1 MVLPPA
7 PCSPASAAPPRRRRL
22 PARFRLPRSSTEEAP
37 AAGCWGPWCWR
48 RLGFA
53 GERDCADGRGSG
65 AARHRHRCRR
75 GWRGP
80 EEPAPH
86 ARLLPRLPLRLRLWL
101 RGGNPRRQPRR
112 LPRRLLRRLSRRG
125 GGGYAKPSKPADCWR
140 RRRCGRAGDVARN
153 EARHLRAAASLLGR
167 RFPVLRSEGAR
178 SVQAREPVRGRSSY
192 IRAGPAVGAVVHEQ
206 LRDLGHSLSG
216 RFHVQRKPG
225 PSRAPPPSLT
235 CAAA

>member
-65 AARHRHRCRR
+65 AARHRHRRRR

-101 RGGNPRRQPRR
+101 RGGNPRRQPRW
-112 LPRRLLRRLSRRG
+112 LPRRLSRRG
-125 GGGYAKPSKPADCWR
+125 GGGYAKPSKPAHCRW

-178 SVQAREPVRGRSSY
+178 SVRACEPVREGGALTFARAPRSAPWSMSSFATW
-192 IRAGPAVGAVVHEQ
+192 R
-206 LRDLGHSLSG
+206 HSLSG

-225 PSRAPPPSLT
+225 PSRAPPSSLT